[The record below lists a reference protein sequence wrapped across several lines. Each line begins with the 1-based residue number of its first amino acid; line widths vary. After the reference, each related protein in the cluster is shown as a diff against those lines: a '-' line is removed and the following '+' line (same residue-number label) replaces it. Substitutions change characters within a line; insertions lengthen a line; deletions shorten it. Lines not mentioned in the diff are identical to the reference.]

1 MTDDP
6 ENPTSDLPDW
16 AVARLTEAYHRIQN
30 MTAGQ
35 KLWRERF
42 TDADRARF
50 TDTWPDVWASSQGTI
65 GLWCRARGTSWNR
78 AIAEVAHTL
87 GFLDQASRDA
97 LVASLPPEDQAAADR
112 AAIRARRE
120 AAPSWHKGLG
130 ELRYR
135 GEVIREVKP
144 EAENLRA
151 ILEAFETDGWPDEI
165 YDPFPQDGPTDR
177 RRRAV
182 ATLNSGLRGIQFEST
197 GNGRKIAWKPVADG
211 PSDAMSPA

>member
-1 MTDDP
+1 MTDDH
-6 ENPTSDLPDW
+6 NSPTPDLPAWVVD
-16 AVARLTEAYHRIQN
+16 RLTEACHRIQN

-35 KLWRERF
+35 KLWHERF
-42 TDADRARF
+42 TAADRAVF
-50 TDTWPDVWASSQGTI
+50 TEPWPAVWASNRGTV

-78 AIAEVAHTL
+78 AIAEAAHTL

-97 LVASLPPEDQAAADR
+97 LVASLPPEDQAAADL

-120 AAPSWHKGLG
+120 VVPSWHKGLG

-135 GEVIREVKP
+135 GEVIREVKL
-144 EAENLRA
+144 EAENLRT
-151 ILEAFETDGWPDEI
+151 ILDAFETDGWPEQI
-165 YDPFPQDGPTDR
+165 YDPFPPDDASDR

-182 ATLNSGLRGIQFEST
+182 ATLNAGLRGIRFVST

-211 PSDAMSPA
+211 PVDTAATA

>member
-1 MTDDP
+1 MNETPTAP
-6 ENPTSDLPDW
+6 ESDLPEW
-16 AVARLTEAYHRIQN
+16 VVARLTEAYHRVQN
-30 MTAGQ
+30 IVAGT
-35 KLWRERF
+35 KLWHERL

-50 TDTWPDVWASSQGTI
+50 DQPWPAVWESNHGTI

-97 LVASLPPEDQAAADR
+97 LVAALPPESRAAAEH
-112 AAIRARRE
+112 AALRARRE
-120 AAPSWHKGLG
+120 AVPSWHKGLG

-144 EAENLRA
+144 AAKNLRT
-151 ILEAFETDGWPDEI
+151 ILDEFERDGWPSEI
-165 YDPFPQDGPTDR
+165 YDPFPIDDASDR

-182 ATLNSGLRGIQFEST
+182 ATLNEGLRRVRFLST
-197 GNGRKIAWKPVADG
+197 GDGRKIGWQPVDEEAR
-211 PSDAMSPA
+211 DAVLPT